1 MAGLFDGL
9 KKGVKDLLDKTD
21 IDEKIVETAKG
32 LKDKAVDT
40 FNKVTTS
47 AEKAADAPKDVM
59 SQIKT
64 EVDDQVSQIRSAAT
78 GTNSIHD
85 YIQNKYHPETAEA
98 PAAPEVPA
106 VEAPAEAPADEAPV
120 GLQHIVDHA
129 QAAAAKVTDA
139 SVRAQEMVGEKLQ
152 DISERAQA
160 AYEQVREDI
169 AQTVGDVKADAVET
183 VEAAEASVGDKLEGA
198 AGAIAEAAEKAAGA
212 AEALGA
218 DAKAL
223 GENVAEAVTEKVEA
237 ATEAVE
243 ADARALGENVAEAVT
258 DKVEAAVE
266 AAHSTVF
273 EGPTAETL
281 SEVFETRQPDA
292 PAPDHPHE
300 A

>member
-9 KKGVKDLLDKTD
+9 KKGVKNLLDKTN

-40 FNKVTTS
+40 FNKVASGT
-47 AEKAADAPKDVM
+47 EKAADAPKDVM
-59 SQIKT
+59 SQIKA

-85 YIQNKYHPETAEA
+85 YIQNKYHSEAHEAPAAAPEA
-98 PAAPEVPA
+98 PAAPA
-106 VEAPAEAPADEAPV
+106 APAEAEAPAGDAPV
-120 GLQHIVDHA
+120 GLQSIVDHA

-160 AYEQVREDI
+160 AYDQVREDI
-169 AQTVGDVKADAVET
+169 AQTVANTKADAAET
-183 VEAAEASVGDKLEGA
+183 VEAAEAAVESVGDKLEGA
-198 AGAIAEAAEKAAGA
+198 AGAIAGAAAEKAA
-212 AEALGA
+212 EATEA
-218 DAKAL
+218 IKSEARTL
-223 GENVAEAVTEKVEA
+223 GESVSEAVT
-237 ATEAVE
+237 
-243 ADARALGENVAEAVT
+243 G
-258 DKVEAAVE
+258 KVEAAVE
-266 AAHSTVF
+266 AAHSTVL

-281 SEVFETRQPDA
+281 SEVFETKQPEA
-292 PAPDHPHE
+292 PAPEHPHE